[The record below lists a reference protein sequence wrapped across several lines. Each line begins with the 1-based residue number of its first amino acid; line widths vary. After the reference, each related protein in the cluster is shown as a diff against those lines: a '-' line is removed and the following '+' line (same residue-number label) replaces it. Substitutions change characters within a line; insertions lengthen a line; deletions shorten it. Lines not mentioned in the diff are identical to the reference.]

1 MIIDYHLRGEH
12 EKLEEQ
18 FPELAE
24 KSKKFLGYE
33 LYTDLAVTQAID
45 ETERNKRYVPLE
57 PSDPMFKVLLNK

>member
-1 MIIDYHLRGEH
+1 MIIDYNLRGEH

-33 LYTDLAVTQAID
+33 LYTDLAVAQAVD
-45 ETERNKRYVPLE
+45 DTK
-57 PSDPMFKVLLNK
+57 KKK